1 MLKKIIL
8 ASAVGVALLANASVI
23 ASADE
28 SYAETSVVTETDLA
42 SVSEKAAIASK
53 ESSSEETTTTE
64 TSSPAEVGKNMR
76 KNLEVKVM
84 DIVTFDDVSHL
95 YDKEGNVM
103 DVEAGW
109 RVWIIGIDDENQRF
123 RVQAPKVTPTGEKV
137 TYLTYNDAENAV
149 VISHEGRVM
158 GDLCRD
164 GVVDVFDMCLIRR
177 GYIYGW
183 ENSTNK
189 LLADMNAD
197 GEATIADLIWMQK
210 WLLGVIK

>member
-28 SYAETSVVTETDLA
+28 SYAETSVITETDLA

-84 DIVTFDDVSHL
+84 DIVTFHGAL
-95 YDKEGNVM
+95 
-103 DVEAGW
+103 
-109 RVWIIGIDDENQRF
+109 RH
-123 RVQAPKVTPTGEKV
+123 T
-137 TYLTYNDAENAV
+137 AV
-149 VISHEGRVM
+149 IP
-158 GDLCRD
+158 
-164 GVVDVFDMCLIRR
+164 
-177 GYIYGW
+177 
-183 ENSTNK
+183 
-189 LLADMNAD
+189 
-197 GEATIADLIWMQK
+197 
-210 WLLGVIK
+210 